1 MGLIK
6 FVGRFGYEGKTIVI
20 KECYLLLKFLV
31 MLGATALVFSI
42 AGCSSESTSSDQNP
56 AVSSGYYEGE
66 TVTLIMGLDASAG
79 GTTVGRLL
87 AKHLESTLDGN
98 PNVIVKNMPGASMM
112 NAHLFVLLK
121 APKDG
126 TTVYYG
132 PRSSLGELLEFP
144 GHSFKYSQFTI
155 LGGVQLAPL
164 VTYARKDMLE
174 GGIQSPADILKADGL
189 VFGGISAEHGRMI
202 ASTMGLDLI
211 GADYHFVGG
220 YPGSGK
226 IRAAVLSGEVNMAT
240 DAAHAYL
247 NEVVPTLEQQN
258 LNAPL
263 FSLPLL
269 NAQGELIKSPLVP
282 DIPTV
287 NELYEEI
294 YGEPPS
300 GLNWDSILTMI
311 QIDQTMQHVFLGPPG
326 MDEEAMKTFQA
337 AIAPA
342 MATVVFADEANR
354 ILSYVPDAV
363 DAARATEVLS
373 ATALVSSETQ
383 DFIEAQITRNSS
395 Y

>member
-1 MGLIK
+1 MMNK
-6 FVGRFGYEGKTIVI
+6 ADRTTRR
-20 KECYLLLKFLV
+20 
-31 MLGATALVFSI
+31 AALRGVAALSVALM
-42 AGCSSESTSSDQNP
+42 AGCGSETTPSGSGP
-56 AVSSGYYEGE
+56 SGYYEGE
-66 TVTLIMGLDASAG
+66 TITLIMGLDASAG

-87 AKHLESTLDGN
+87 AKHLEMTLEGN

-121 APKDG
+121 APRDG
-126 TTVYYG
+126 TTIYYG

-164 VTYARKDMLE
+164 VTYVRKDVLE
-174 GGIQSPADILKADGL
+174 GGIQTPADVLKADGL
-189 VFGGISAEHGRMI
+189 IFGGISAEHGRMI

-211 GADYHFVGG
+211 GANYHFVGG

-226 IRAAVLSGEVNMAT
+226 IRAAVLGGEVNMAT

-247 NEVVPTLEQQN
+247 NEVVPTLEQQG

-263 FSLPLL
+263 FSLPVLT
-269 NAQGELIKSPLVP
+269 AAGELVKSPLVP

-287 NELYEEI
+287 GELYEEI
-294 YGEPPS
+294 HGAPPS
-300 GLNWDSILTMI
+300 GPNWDAIRTMI
-311 QIDQTMQHVFLGPPG
+311 EIDQTMQHVFLGPPN
-326 MDEEAMKTFQA
+326 MDNEAAETFRAALGPAMSTDAFNTEAM
-337 AIAPA
+337 
-342 MATVVFADEANR
+342 R

-363 DAARATEVLS
+363 DAERATEILN
-373 ATALVSSETQ
+373 ATAEVTPDVQ
-383 DFIEAQITRNSS
+383 AFIEAQIARNNG

>member
-1 MGLIK
+1 MKTEYRLI
-6 FVGRFGYEGKTIVI
+6 RRSAPT
-20 KECYLLLKFLV
+20 
-31 MLGATALVFSI
+31 GAGALVAVLL
-42 AGCSSESTSSDQNP
+42 AGCGPGSTTSGSATSESP
-56 AVSSGYYEGE
+56 SGYYEGE
-66 TVTLIMGLDASAG
+66 TITLIMGLDASAG

-87 AKHLESTLDGN
+87 AKHLEMNLEGH

-144 GHSFKYSQFTI
+144 GHSFEYSQFTV

-164 VTYARKDMLE
+164 VTYVRKDLLE
-174 GGIQSPADILKADGL
+174 GGIQTPADVLRAEGL
-189 VFGGISAEHGRMI
+189 IFGGISAQHGRMI

-211 GADYHFVGG
+211 GAQYHFVGG

-247 NEVVPTLEQQN
+247 NEVVPTLEQQG

-269 NAQGELIKSPLVP
+269 TESGELVKSPLVA
-282 DIPTV
+282 DIPTID
-287 NELYEEI
+287 ELYEEI
-294 YGEPPS
+294 HGTPPS
-300 GLNWDSILTMI
+300 GVNWDAILTMI
-311 QIDQTMQHVFLGPPG
+311 EIDQTMQHVFLGPPG
-326 MDEEAMKTFQA
+326 MDPEAVETFRAAIGPAMSTEAFAEEAT
-337 AIAPA
+337 
-342 MATVVFADEANR
+342 R

-363 DAARATEVLS
+363 SAERATEILN
-373 ATALVSSETQ
+373 ATANVTPEVQ
-383 DFIEAQITRNSS
+383 AFIEAQIERNSG

>member
-1 MGLIK
+1 
-6 FVGRFGYEGKTIVI
+6 
-20 KECYLLLKFLV
+20 
-31 MLGATALVFSI
+31 
-42 AGCSSESTSSDQNP
+42 
-56 AVSSGYYEGE
+56 
-66 TVTLIMGLDASAG
+66 MGLDASAG

-87 AKHLESTLDGN
+87 AKHLALNLQGN
-98 PNVIVKNMPGASMM
+98 PNVVVRNMPGASMM

-132 PRSSLGELLEFP
+132 PRSSLGELLQFP
-144 GHSFKYSQFTI
+144 GHSFEYSQFTV

-164 VTYARKDMLE
+164 VTYARKDVLE
-174 GGIQSPADILKADGL
+174 GGLQAPADILRADGL

-211 GADYHFVGG
+211 GVQYHFVGG

-247 NEVVPTLEQQN
+247 NEVVPTLEQQG

-269 NAQGELIKSPLVP
+269 NDAGELVKSPLVA
-282 DIPTV
+282 DMPTV
-287 NELYEEI
+287 DELYEAI
-294 YGEPPS
+294 HGMPPS
-300 GLNWDSILTMI
+300 GVNWDAIRTMI
-311 QIDQTMQHVFLGPPG
+311 EIDQTMQHVFLGPPG
-326 MDEEAMKTFQA
+326 MDPRAAEALRAAIGPSLATAAFAEEAT
-337 AIAPA
+337 
-342 MATVVFADEANR
+342 R
-354 ILSYVPDAV
+354 ILSYVPEAV
-363 DAARATEVLS
+363 DAERAAAILTATGEVTPQVQ
-373 ATALVSSETQ
+373 A
-383 DFIEAQITRNSS
+383 FIEAQIARNNG

>member
-1 MGLIK
+1 MLNAAYRTIRGVVLFGAAVLLVGCGPDTAPSGL
-6 FVGRFGYEGKTIVI
+6 
-20 KECYLLLKFLV
+20 
-31 MLGATALVFSI
+31 TA
-42 AGCSSESTSSDQNP
+42 STSG
-56 AVSSGYYEGE
+56 AEGASSGYYAGD

-87 AKHLESTLDGN
+87 AKHLELTLEGN
-98 PNVIVKNMPGASMM
+98 PTVIVKNMPGASMM

-132 PRSSLGELLEFP
+132 PRSSLGELLQFP
-144 GHSFKYSQFTI
+144 GHSFEYSQFTV

-164 VTYARKDMLE
+164 VTYVRKDMLE
-174 GGIQSPADILKADGL
+174 GGIQTPADALRADGL
-189 VFGGISAEHGRMI
+189 VFGGISAQHGRMI

-211 GADYHFVGG
+211 GAQYHFVGG

-247 NEVVPTLEQQN
+247 NEVVPTLEQQG

-269 NAQGELIKSPLVP
+269 TEEGELVKSSLVP
-282 DIPTV
+282 DIPTI

-294 YGEPPS
+294 HGAPPS
-300 GLNWDSILTMI
+300 GVNWDAIQTMI
-311 QIDQTMQHVFLGPPG
+311 EIDQTMQHVFLGPPG
-326 MDEEAMKTFQA
+326 MDTEAVETFRA
-337 AIAPA
+337 AIGPA
-342 MATVVFADEANR
+342 TMTDAFAEEANR

-363 DAARATEVLS
+363 SAERATEILN
-373 ATALVSSETQ
+373 ATADVTPEVRT
-383 DFIEAQITRNSS
+383 FIEAQISRNSG

>member
-326 MDEEAMKTFQA
+326 MVEEAMKTFQA

>member
-1 MGLIK
+1 MLNAAYRTIRCVVLFGAAVLLVGCGPDTAPSGL
-6 FVGRFGYEGKTIVI
+6 
-20 KECYLLLKFLV
+20 
-31 MLGATALVFSI
+31 TA
-42 AGCSSESTSSDQNP
+42 STSG
-56 AVSSGYYEGE
+56 AEGASSGYYAGD

-87 AKHLESTLDGN
+87 AKHLELTLEGN
-98 PNVIVKNMPGASMM
+98 PTVIVKNMPGASMM

-126 TTVYYG
+126 STVYYG
-132 PRSSLGELLEFP
+132 PRSSLGELLQFP
-144 GHSFKYSQFTI
+144 GHSFEYSQFTV

-164 VTYARKDMLE
+164 VTYVRKDMLE
-174 GGIQSPADILKADGL
+174 GGIQTPADALRADGL
-189 VFGGISAEHGRMI
+189 VFGGISAQHGRMI

-211 GADYHFVGG
+211 GAQYHFVGG

-247 NEVVPTLEQQN
+247 NEVVPTLEQQG

-269 NAQGELIKSPLVP
+269 TEEGELVKSSLVP
-282 DIPTV
+282 DIPTI

-294 YGEPPS
+294 HGAPPS
-300 GLNWDSILTMI
+300 GVNWDAIQTMI
-311 QIDQTMQHVFLGPPG
+311 EIDQTMQHVFLGPPG
-326 MDEEAMKTFQA
+326 MDTEAVETFRAAIGPATMTDAFAEEAT
-337 AIAPA
+337 
-342 MATVVFADEANR
+342 R

-363 DAARATEVLS
+363 SAERATEILN
-373 ATALVSSETQ
+373 ATADVTPEVRT
-383 DFIEAQITRNSS
+383 FIEDQISRNSG

>member
-1 MGLIK
+1 MMNIA
-6 FVGRFGYEGKTIVI
+6 YKTIRRAAPI
-20 KECYLLLKFLV
+20 
-31 MLGATALVFSI
+31 GTAVLAAAFV
-42 AGCSSESTSSDQNP
+42 AGCGSESTSTGAGSTS
-56 AVSSGYYEGE
+56 AGYYEGD
-66 TVTLIMGLDASAG
+66 TITLIMGLDASAG

-87 AKHLESTLDGN
+87 AKHLEMSLDGN

-144 GHSFKYSQFTI
+144 GHSFKYSQFSV

-164 VTYARKDMLE
+164 VTYARKDMLD
-174 GGIQSPADILKADGL
+174 GGIQAPADILRADGL
-189 VFGGISAEHGRMI
+189 IFGGISAEHGRMI

-211 GADYHFVGG
+211 GAQYRFVGG

-247 NEVVPTLEQQN
+247 NEVVPTMEQQG

-269 NAQGELIKSPLVP
+269 TAEGDLVKSSLVP

-294 YGEPPS
+294 HGAPPS
-300 GLNWDSILTMI
+300 GANWDAIRTMI
-311 QIDQTMQHVFLGPPG
+311 EIDQTMQHVFLGPPG
-326 MDEEAMKTFQA
+326 MDAQAVETFRT
-337 AIAPA
+337 AIGPA
-342 MATVVFADEANR
+342 MATELFAEEATR

-363 DAARATEVLS
+363 RAERAIEILN
-373 ATALVSSETQ
+373 ATADVTPEVQ
-383 DFIEAQITRNSS
+383 AFIEAQIARNNA

>member
-1 MGLIK
+1 
-6 FVGRFGYEGKTIVI
+6 
-20 KECYLLLKFLV
+20 
-31 MLGATALVFSI
+31 
-42 AGCSSESTSSDQNP
+42 
-56 AVSSGYYEGE
+56 
-66 TVTLIMGLDASAG
+66 MGLDASAG

-342 MATVVFADEANR
+342 MATVDFADEANR